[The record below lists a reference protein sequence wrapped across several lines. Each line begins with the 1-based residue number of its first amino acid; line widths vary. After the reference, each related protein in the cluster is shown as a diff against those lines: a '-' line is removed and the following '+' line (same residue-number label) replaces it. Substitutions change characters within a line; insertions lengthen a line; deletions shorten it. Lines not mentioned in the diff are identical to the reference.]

1 MLGVVQVLFEIVA
14 EFVAVREVLTGLVLS
29 DMVYAF
35 SRLCTVGI
43 AKRR

>member
-1 MLGVVQVLFEIVA
+1 MVGVVQVLFEFVA
-14 EFVAVREVLTGLVLS
+14 EFVAVREVLTGLVLP
-29 DMVYAF
+29 DVVDAF